1 MKKTTKAKSKPV
13 DTKPKPPIRKPA
25 KKATKPSK
33 ARYNQPGKDLKE
45 EARGA
50 LKTLQNIAM
59 PMLLMKMHAQLMGN
73 DSVTLPMDLVDAALE
88 VFGAVEEN
96 IITKAGLEDDYEDLE
111 DLLDEE

>member
-1 MKKTTKAKSKPV
+1 MKKASKTKSKPT
-13 DTKPKPPIRKPA
+13 DLKPKPPI

-59 PMLLMKMHAQLMGN
+59 PMLLMRMHAQLMGN
-73 DSVTLPMDLVDAALE
+73 DSVTLPIDLLDAVLE
-88 VFGAVEEN
+88 VFGAVEDN
-96 IITKAGLEDDYEDLE
+96 IVAKAGLEDDYEDIE
-111 DLLDEE
+111 DLLDDK